1 MNRTDELLCCHL
13 IPISVSSCPDRP
25 FESCHCYSDLWNFI
39 IRCDWTTSSK
49 FKTECWGASMRATH
63 VLEYD
68 NYQYFDVNELFI
80 RIFFFFN
87 SVCGRLSLPLF
98 CYYWSPDYQYVA
110 GISCRFLSFS
120 LFAPAELLFGK
131 IHIQTTEIVC
141 LPSKFKTNE
150 NIVIR
155 RNWQIKLPIIV
166 IIVTVTVAALC
177 NPFIKSQ

>member
-1 MNRTDELLCCHL
+1 MSRSAFWVVSLLFR
-13 IPISVSSCPDRP
+13 SVK
-25 FESCHCYSDLWNFI
+25 FYYSLWLDN
-39 IRCDWTTSSK
+39 K
-49 FKTECWGASMRATH
+49 FKIQNGMLRRQYARNSCARIWQLSVFRCKWIVYTH
-63 VLEYD
+63 
-68 NYQYFDVNELFI
+68 
-80 RIFFFFN
+80 FFFFN